1 VNLDTRLSPEKWV
14 WILTGINVAI
24 AVLLILSLRA
34 VLLVLG
40 AFAAYVSGWPIFVL
54 LFVGASLSVIA
65 ILVGKQISYAP
76 SRVMSF
82 LINGGTL
89 ALHSV
94 IILAILVIF
103 VKVQHQRFIVPEGY
117 QGDIYV
123 IHSRPCGEPEKRIFW
138 QVTYRVPPGGIL
150 ETQAPVHRGLS
161 TSAYYYEQQDG
172 SLERIRGFWPTT
184 VHRTPENLS
193 DSKDFGVYFP
203 RSGTASSSAGEVPVE
218 FDEFYVGSKAYL
230 LSGYKPSDLGAYL
243 REHPQDCGQTAK

>member
-1 VNLDTRLSPEKWV
+1 LDARLSPEKWA
-14 WILTGINVAI
+14 WILSSINVAI

-34 VLLVLG
+34 VLLALG

-54 LFVGASLSVIA
+54 LFVGAILSVIA

-82 LINGGTL
+82 FINGGTL

-94 IILAILVIF
+94 IILAILVILA
-103 VKVQHQRFIVPEGY
+103 KVQRQRFIVPEGY

-123 IHSRPCGEPEKRIFW
+123 IHSRRCGEPEKRTFW
-138 QVTYRVPPGGIL
+138 QVTYRIPPDGIL

-172 SLERIRGFWPTT
+172 SLERIGGFWPTT
-184 VHRTPENLS
+184 AHLS
-193 DSKDFGVYFP
+193 DTKDFGVYFP
-203 RSGTASSSAGEVPVE
+203 RSGSVWSGAGAPVE
-218 FDEFYVGSKAYL
+218 FDEFYVGTKAHL

-243 REHPQDCGQTAK
+243 REHTLDCGQPVK

>member
-1 VNLDTRLSPEKWV
+1 LDARLSPERWV
-14 WILTGINVAI
+14 WILSSINVAI
-24 AVLLILSLRA
+24 AVLLMLCLRA
-34 VLLVLG
+34 VLLALG
-40 AFAAYVSGWPIFVL
+40 AFAAYVSSWPIFVL
-54 LFVGASLSVIA
+54 LLVGASFSVIA

-82 LINGGTL
+82 FINGGTL

-94 IILAILVIF
+94 IILAILLIF
-103 VKVQHQRFIVPEGY
+103 AKVQHQRFIVPEGY

-123 IHSRPCGEPEKRIFW
+123 IHSRRCGEPERRTFW
-138 QVTYRVPPGGIL
+138 QVTYRIPPDGIL

-193 DSKDFGVYFP
+193 DTKDFGVYFP
-203 RSGTASSSAGEVPVE
+203 RSGSVSSGAEAPVE
-218 FDEFYVGSKAYL
+218 FDEFYVGTKAHL

-243 REHPQDCGQTAK
+243 REHTVDCASP